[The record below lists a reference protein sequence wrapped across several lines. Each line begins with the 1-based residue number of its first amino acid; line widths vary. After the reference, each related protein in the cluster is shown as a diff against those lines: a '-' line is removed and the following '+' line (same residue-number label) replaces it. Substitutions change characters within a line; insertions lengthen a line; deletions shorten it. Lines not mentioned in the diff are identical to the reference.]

1 MDAKLRAWWWR
12 RQRLDGSAAGMSA
25 REALE
30 QTGWARSVAGASP
43 YLALFARAGLR
54 RAAVDAE
61 LAKAAIHELPAA
73 RGCTY
78 IVPASQYALA
88 LKVGQDFS
96 AKTEVATARK
106 LGVTDAEIEKLKAAI
121 LKALSKE
128 ALDPDALRSATGSA
142 ARSLGPEG
150 VKKGLAT
157 TLTLGLGLLQ
167 SAGEIRRLPVNGRI
181 DQQRYRYAVWQP
193 NPLAKWKL
201 DMGASFTELAREY
214 YRWIGAAS
222 LAEFQWFSG
231 LGVKASQAA
240 VAPLKL
246 VPLQGDLLALPED
259 RAAFEKFQPPKKP
272 QYALTGSL
280 DNISHLRRAA
290 GSLIAPED
298 AAHALTG
305 KRAVLDLPSHAIL
318 DRGRLVGLWHFDP
331 ETDSIAWTSFVKRD
345 RALEEAVE
353 RTQAFVREDLGD
365 ARTFSLDSPKS
376 RAAQIAALRKA
387 AQAG

>member
-1 MDAKLRAWWWR
+1 MDAKLRAWWSA
-12 RQRLDGSAAGMSA
+12 RQRLDGSAEGMSA
-25 REALE
+25 REVLE

-88 LKVGQDFS
+88 LTVGQNFS

-106 LGVTDAEIEKLKAAI
+106 LGVTDAEVDKLKTAI
-121 LKALSKE
+121 LKALAKE
-128 ALDPDALRSATGSA
+128 PLDPDALRTAVGSA

-150 VKKGLAT
+150 VRKGLAT
-157 TLTLGLGLLQ
+157 TLPLALGLLQ
-167 SAGEIRRLPVNGRI
+167 TAGEIRRLPVNGRI
-181 DQQRYRYAVWQP
+181 DQQRYKYAVWQP
-193 NPLAKWKL
+193 NPRAKWKL
-201 DMGASFTELAREY
+201 DTGASFTELAREY

-240 VAPLKL
+240 VAPLNL
-246 VPLQGDLLALPED
+246 VPLQENLLALPED
-259 RAAFEKFQPPKKP
+259 RAAFEKFQLPKKP
-272 QYALTGSL
+272 HYVLTGTL

-290 GSLIAPED
+290 GSLISPED
-298 AAHALTG
+298 ADHALTG
-305 KRAVLDLPSHAIL
+305 KAALLDLPSHAIL
-318 DRGRLVGLWHFDP
+318 DRGRLIGLWHFDP

-345 RALEEAVE
+345 RALEEAVKKTE
-353 RTQAFVREDLGD
+353 AFVCEDLGD

-376 RAAQIAALRKA
+376 RVPQIAALRKA
-387 AQAG
+387 AKAS